1 MGRIAGLAGWVVVA
15 FCTACA
21 SGPAVRPDTAPP
33 AVQAEPAAG
42 PDRLTRVAARLA
54 PVLATVCDCR
64 GAPHVGTPALT
75 LCDTPIKIETMA
87 ELQASTNG
95 RRVRITTGMLQ
106 FLRNDDELAFVL
118 AHEVS
123 HVLLGHTGA
132 FDEPTPRSAEAEADR
147 LGIQLVSK
155 AGFDTEIAARLP
167 ERLAQSYPSMKGRSG
182 AYGPPVERA
191 ALIGAALAQ
200 DSGLLAD
207 ADLRGACES

>member
-1 MGRIAGLAGWVVVA
+1 M
-15 FCTACA
+15 
-21 SGPAVRPDTAPP
+21 
-33 AVQAEPAAG
+33 E
-42 PDRLTRVAARLA
+42 
-54 PVLATVCDCR
+54 
-64 GAPHVGTPALT
+64 
-75 LCDTPIKIETMA
+75 

-95 RRVRITTGMLQ
+95 RRIRITTGMLQ

-167 ERLAQSYPSMKGRSG
+167 ERLAQAYPRMKGRSS
-182 AYGPPVERA
+182 AYGSPAERA
-191 ALIGAALAQ
+191 ALIGAALAEG
-200 DSGLLAD
+200 SGWPVS
-207 ADLRGACES
+207 ADLQGKCESREKASAG